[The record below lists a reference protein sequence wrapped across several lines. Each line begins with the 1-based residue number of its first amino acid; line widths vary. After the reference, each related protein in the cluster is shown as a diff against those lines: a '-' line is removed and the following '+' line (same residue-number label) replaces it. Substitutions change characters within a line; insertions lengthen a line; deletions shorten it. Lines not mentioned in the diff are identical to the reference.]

1 MIDLK
6 DLSRYITLILQNAN
20 ISILNLEI
28 NIFTQKDQLEQQYV
42 NMDSIGV
49 PYGIT
54 LEDETLKNGLMKL
67 RNRDTTLCE
76 NIHISYVPHY
86 LLKIFHS

>member
-1 MIDLK
+1 MA
-6 DLSRYITLILQNAN
+6 RYITLILEKAN
-20 ISILNLEI
+20 ISIINLEKF
-28 NIFTQKDQLEQQYV
+28 IFTHKDDLDREYV

-54 LEDETLKNGLMKL
+54 LEEETLQSGLMKL

-76 NIHISYVPHY
+76 NIHISYIPHY
-86 LLKIFHS
+86 LLKIFQS